1 MEQQGMMIMIIGNDN
16 NCDDDDC
23 IDGGGGGDDDDND
36 DDDDDASI
44 HWSKPQMFKMAW
56 CILSFHMQ
64 NINSTLRFTFLTV
77 L

>member
-1 MEQQGMMIMIIGNDN
+1 MMIMIIGNVN

-23 IDGGGGGDDDDND
+23 IDGGGGGDDDD
-36 DDDDDASI
+36 DDDDAQI
-44 HWSKPQMFKMAW
+44 HCTKPQIFKMAR
-56 CILSFHMQ
+56 CILSFYMQ

>member
-1 MEQQGMMIMIIGNDN
+1 MEQQGMMIVIIGNVN

-23 IDGGGGGDDDDND
+23 IDGGGGGDDDDD

-44 HWSKPQMFKMAW
+44 HWSKPQIFKMAR